1 MDRFKDD
8 FLPILILFLLVSLV
22 IIFRSFLMA
31 YIIEPVVLLCWVVW
45 RILSGVDQNIYW
57 IVLIVFCSILFIRL
71 IPFGTDKSPHSAYDY
86 TYNPLNRVEY
96 WRTLIIDADLGKN
109 ESEYLQDSMKE
120 LLITVTTQV
129 ERSDPTD
136 SEEMIV
142 KGSASLPLAAQEYL
156 FPSRRKHGRFSI
168 HHQRNIKFLVPTW
181 LRRWTRK
188 FMHQDHSLV
197 DEILRWMETE
207 LEINYEK

>member
-1 MDRFKDD
+1 MDRIKKYV
-8 FLPILILFLLVSLV
+8 LPFLILFLLVSLIV
-22 IIFRSFLMA
+22 IFRSFLMA
-31 YIIEPVVLLCWVVW
+31 YIFEPVALLCWVVW
-45 RILSGVDQNIYW
+45 RIVSGVDQNIYW
-57 IVLIVFCSILFIRL
+57 IVLIVICIILVIRL
-71 IPFGTDKSPHSAYDY
+71 IFYKNDKPPNSAYNY
-86 TYNPLNRVEY
+86 TYKPLNRVEY
-96 WRTLIIDADLGKN
+96 WQTIIMDSDLGKN

-168 HHQRNIKFLVPTW
+168 HHQPNIKFLVPTW

-188 FMHQDHSLV
+188 FIHQDHSLV

>member
-1 MDRFKDD
+1 MDRFKED

-45 RILSGVDQNIYW
+45 RI
-57 IVLIVFCSILFIRL
+57 
-71 IPFGTDKSPHSAYDY
+71 PFGTDKSPHSAYDY

-96 WRTLIIDADLGKN
+96 WRSLIIDADLGKN

-168 HHQRNIKFLVPTW
+168 HHQPNIKFLVPTW

-188 FMHQDHSLV
+188 FIHQDHSLV